1 SPLFPYTTLFR
12 SKPAD
17 GVHQVRPGIKRE
29 VARDARAQGQVG
41 IPHAPPKRRAHGGGV
56 NVVNVAS
63 RFPMGEP
70 WTETKLSVT
79 RTVQVSPGG
88 RGCFRRSQIS
98 LCSGNCTKAFQTPSG
113 CSTCRVHSRRGC
125 TAPMQ

>member
-1 SPLFPYTTLFR
+1 WPGFEPPESSPPPHERATNRDRTAATTRVLSMNCPR
-12 SKPAD
+12 SRPGAKPAD

-56 NVVNVAS
+56 NVAS
-63 RFPMGEP
+63 RLPMGEP

-98 LCSGNCTKAFQTPSG
+98 LCSGN
-113 CSTCRVHSRRGC
+113 
-125 TAPMQ
+125 